1 MGAESLQWW
10 GSRRPSPSARS
21 ISPDHS
27 RRMAEAM
34 TTYALA
40 ADLGGTQIRVALV
53 DRGGG
58 ITQRLAIP
66 TLAQSPRG
74 EVVERFVAALKRV
87 AATVG
92 SDSLVGVGVSL
103 ASPTDPETGV
113 MFNPP
118 NLPGWDGFSVKPV
131 IEAELSA
138 RASCAND
145 ATLAALAEQKYG
157 AGRGYRH
164 LIYMTVSTGIGGG
177 IVVDG
182 RLYTGRGGFAGE
194 IGHIIVERSGPQC
207 NCGSFGCLEAVA
219 SGTAVARMARER
231 LDAGEASSLDGA
243 AEVDARAVAH
253 AAEAGDAMALAIMNE
268 AGASLGVGIVTLL
281 NILDPEV
288 IVIGGGMSQSLHLLL
303 PAMAK
308 EIEERAMAHN
318 RGRMPVV
325 KSELGDDVSLL
336 GAAGLAFDAY
346 DREV

>member
-1 MGAESLQWW
+1 MVRVATAEPE
-10 GSRRPSPSARS
+10 RP
-21 ISPDHS
+21 ITLEG
-27 RRMAEAM
+27 MAEAM

-53 DRGGG
+53 DRGGS
-58 ITQRLAIP
+58 ITQRHAIP

-74 EVVERFVAALKRV
+74 EVVERFVAALKQV
-87 AATVG
+87 AATVEV
-92 SDSLVGVGVSL
+92 DSLAGVGVSL

-145 ATLAALAEQKYG
+145 ATLGALAEQKYG
-157 AGRGYRH
+157 AGKGYRH

-194 IGHIIVERSGPQC
+194 IGHLTVERSGPQC
-207 NCGSFGCLEAVA
+207 NCGSYGCLEALA
-219 SGTAVARMARER
+219 SGTAVARIARER
-231 LDAGEASSLDGA
+231 LDAGEASSLAGA
-243 AEVDARAVAH
+243 PEVDARAVAH

-303 PAMAK
+303 PGIEK
-308 EIEERAMAHN
+308 EIEARAMAHN

-346 DREV
+346 DREA

>member
-1 MGAESLQWW
+1 MV
-10 GSRRPSPSARS
+10 GSRRPSRSAQ
-21 ISPDHS
+21 ITLEG
-27 RRMAEAM
+27 MAEEM

-40 ADLGGTQIRVALV
+40 ADLGATQIRVALV
-53 DRGGG
+53 DRGGS
-58 ITQRLAIP
+58 ITQRHALP

-74 EVVERFVAALKRV
+74 DVVERFVAALKRV
-87 AATVG
+87 AATVEG
-92 SDSLVGVGVSL
+92 HSLAGVGVSL

-118 NLPGWDGFSVKPV
+118 NLPGWDGFSVKPI

-177 IVVDG
+177 IVIDG

-194 IGHIIVERSGPQC
+194 IGHITVERSGPRC

-268 AGASLGVGIVTLL
+268 AGASLGVGIVTLF
-281 NILDPEV
+281 NVLDPEV
-288 IVIGGGMSQSLHLLL
+288 IVVGGGMSQSLHLLL
-303 PAMAK
+303 PGIAK

-318 RGRMPVV
+318 RRRMPVV
-325 KSELGDDVSLL
+325 RSKLGDDVSLL

-346 DREV
+346 DRDA